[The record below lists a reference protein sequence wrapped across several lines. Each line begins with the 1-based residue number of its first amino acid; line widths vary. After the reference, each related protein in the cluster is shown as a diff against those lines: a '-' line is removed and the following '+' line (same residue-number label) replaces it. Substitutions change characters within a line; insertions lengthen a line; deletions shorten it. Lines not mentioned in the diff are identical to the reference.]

1 MKIINKYHK
10 ESFYLLMYSA
20 FVILVGAVLMVF
32 TYNELHGAVLIIS
45 GTILLTC
52 SIYTKIVS
60 LLEDILEQLSKQQQ
74 EIEK

>member
-10 ESFYLLMYSA
+10 ESFYLLMYSV
-20 FVILVGAVLMVF
+20 FVIFAGAVLMVF

-52 SIYTKIVS
+52 SFYPIRR
-60 LLEDILEQLSKQQQ
+60 LLPRNEVTGGR
-74 EIEK
+74 